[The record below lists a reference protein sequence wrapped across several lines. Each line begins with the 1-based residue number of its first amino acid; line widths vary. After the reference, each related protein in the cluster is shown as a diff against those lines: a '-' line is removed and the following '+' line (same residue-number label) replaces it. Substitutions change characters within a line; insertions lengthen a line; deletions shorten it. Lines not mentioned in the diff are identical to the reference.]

1 MRKMYFFVLATV
13 AVVLVAQ
20 PAWSLTITVSSLSL
34 GSNNSVDSTLSS
46 NANTSGIETID
57 AGGTVADA
65 VAANQT
71 AEVRYSAN
79 SWYDESFG
87 SGTAIDLVHSYDVT
101 LTFTADASTLYDIA
115 IETLF
120 SGMVQR
126 VDDSFSGYGSANI
139 GSAGVSLD
147 QNSGG
152 AAAISGLETGGTV
165 VAYNFDD
172 ASSAFLNTGTHNL
185 TGLTGTTQLDFN
197 IQFISQVF
205 SDSDEAGLLLG
216 QNEAGGPVS
225 GVDVSQYGQNAAAG
239 RNQTLDG
246 HFLSVSATVT
256 SVAPI
261 PEPSTALLLGTGL
274 CLLGLRKRA

>member
-1 MRKMYFFVLATV
+1 
-13 AVVLVAQ
+13 VAQ

-34 GSNNSVDSTLSS
+34 GSNNSVDLDGAS
-46 NANTSGIETID
+46 NANVSGVETID

-79 SWYDESFG
+79 AWSDASFG
-87 SGTAIDLVHSYDVT
+87 NNTTNLVHSYDVT
-101 LTFTADASTLYDIA
+101 LTFDADAGSLYDIA

-120 SGMVQR
+120 SGMIQR
-126 VDDSFSGYGSANI
+126 VDDSFSGYGSADV
-139 GSAGVSLD
+139 GAVTVLMD
-147 QNSGG
+147 QNAGG
-152 AAAISGLETGGTV
+152 AAPISGLGAGSETL
-165 VAYNFDD
+165 AYDFTTAATFISNQGLH
-172 ASSAFLNTGTHNL
+172 AL
-185 TGLTGTTQLDFN
+185 TGLTGTTQLAFN
-197 IQFISQVF
+197 IQFTSQAN
-205 SDSDEAGLLLG
+205 SDSDEAGFLLG
-216 QNEAGGPVS
+216 QDEAFGPTSFVTVS
-225 GVDVSQYGQNAAAG
+225 EYGEELAAV
-239 RNQTLDG
+239 RDQTLDG

>member
-139 GSAGVSLD
+139 GSAGVTLD
-147 QNSGG
+147 QNAVG
-152 AAAISGLETGGTV
+152 AAAISGLGTGGATV
-165 VAYNFDD
+165 LYDFDN
-172 ASSAFLNTGTHNL
+172 ASSAFSNTGSHNL
-185 TGLTGTTQLDFN
+185 IGLTGTTQLDFN

-216 QNEAGGPVS
+216 QSEANGPVS
-225 GVDVSQYGQNAAAG
+225 GVGVSQYGQFAASG
-239 RNQTLDG
+239 RDQTLDG
-246 HFLSVSATVT
+246 HFLNVSATVT